1 MSSGALNGT
10 LNAGK
15 WKKVLWGWG
24 YYSVRYGISINGP
37 GGKFKCYVVF
47 PVSSGPLP
55 NEVTHRVIG
64 YGDVWIWSP
73 RDATYLIS
81 PIFP

>member
-1 MSSGALNGT
+1 MAESVTGVISGGE
-10 LNAGK
+10 

-24 YYSVRYGISINGP
+24 FYKVRYGISLNIP
-37 GGKFKCYVVF
+37 GGKYKCYVVI
-47 PVSSGPLP
+47 PISSGTLP
-55 NEVTHRVIG
+55 NEVTHIVAG

-73 RDATYLIS
+73 SNATYRCT